1 MANNGR
7 KMYRSANGKLVDFDV
22 LRQKNEL
29 TPAVGNMRVNARG
42 DKIGPNGEI
51 LKSRDEILKDFYS
64 QADIESSQASKE
76 D

>member
-1 MANNGR
+1 MANSGR
-7 KMYRSANGKLVDFDV
+7 KMYHSANGKLIDFDT

-51 LKSRDEILKDFYS
+51 LKSREEILKDFYS
-64 QADIESSQASKE
+64 QADSESAQNRRE